1 MSKQYDDSEHW
12 SSGGKR
18 EEDLNQACQRYE
30 AFEQA
35 EQEQQMWAQRR
46 AQDRAPQER
55 QMWNA
60 FRATEGP
67 MPEGTLGEKKSSVHK
82 RNADAAP
89 RRVNRQ
95 LQANTN
101 SFDDASAISVEPRES
116 LRLPQDWLERH
127 LEQTAP
133 DLTQPA
139 LARLKERRDSLR
151 LRSPMALPAI
161 RVSYYPKSFQR
172 WEQQFEMSA
181 DALLATIETDLG
193 DGVSARETPWKT
205 REGQAKVQLFGARW
219 QVVIRPQEA
228 QRSGQPIAVLE
239 GIKRLNI
246 PTNQLRFQPKAVSF
260 HDVWDE
266 VPCSVQS
273 LLDSY
278 RDATKEHHETSRE
291 ARSLTDRLSEL
302 HKQRRKSLADAAHQ
316 LRRGRTDAVVQRRD
330 QIHRSIRRQYSA
342 LRIMMKLL
350 ELRVEREVHVFE
362 ATVVAGEAF
371 TEPSVTA
378 SATDVEEP
386 PSDRPSM
393 LCLKI
398 TTRVPRDVL
407 EEDALVELNSE
418 SSARPKRALVRSIAH
433 ADDGLRLEIELSAD
447 AFEFGTRVEVRTVSR
462 FGMWAHARAIGDLLN
477 EQVEGRWPD
486 LAKLLVSPE
495 ELDLPP
501 VLPCEQF
508 FNPALNDRQ
517 RRAVAS
523 ALSTPHAFCIQGPPG
538 TGKTT
543 VICELV
549 EQLIVKGERILLV
562 APTHVAV
569 DEVLRRIGA
578 RGGVRALRL
587 AWNEAKVDED
597 VRKYTPTNILK
608 PFLDRAGNLDD
619 SRRQRWREEQQ
630 SLAHAGSLL
639 DSLQGSQQALERAQE
654 RWRQAASAQH
664 EADAALATEGPKL
677 KAGLDELRSTIAD
690 AQRELAARQE
700 TAVSAES
707 HLADQKSAANW
718 LGTVAGCVGLG
729 SVGSAKR
736 HLARVRKAVRSQS
749 EAHQSLANERSQ
761 TEERLKTLQEAAVS
775 ARNAAESLGAELDQ
789 AKQTQQTAEEECH
802 SHPAIAHQPL
812 TPPAIVKLAAEL
824 QSRRTRLETYHD
836 LSLRFDALVAE
847 TKENNGDLDGLRR
860 DLLAV
865 TNLFCCTTTGIAGS
879 PELKDLAFD
888 TLILDEASRV
898 TDAEFLIG
906 ANRARRWIMVGDEHQ
921 LPPYVEQNDEH
932 FLHALSALYRAESS
946 LPTAA
951 DGKSAVSLA
960 EDSPGMPM
968 LLEDA
973 VHELGDLWEEDEEL
987 HRFRRESVLSFAQRI
1002 LTSGDWRDAYR
1013 TAYAEGIKHLR
1024 RDVGEPSRG
1033 LLRAMRD
1040 NLVRSLF
1047 ERVVARCSS
1056 EMKER
1061 LVEQRRMIEPIA
1073 AIVSQPV
1080 YGGDY
1085 QTPPPEVLAA
1095 MSPPVVPLT
1104 TETFKRPITFLDT
1117 TLYNRQARDE
1127 IPQGSRS
1134 FVNGFEARWV
1144 RIACETLDRELTQW
1158 GAGEV
1163 TISILT
1169 FYKAQARLI
1178 RDQLFSGGR
1187 RFRRLRFSVIDAI
1200 DKIQGQESDIVIISF
1215 CRTAGQ
1221 HVPASFGQ
1229 WLQDVRR
1236 LNVACTRAHRALIF
1250 VGQRRL
1256 LGKLCANEPAMR
1268 FYQHLNRMLD
1278 TRQDVMY
1285 VTNQFGGN
1293 RR

>member
-1 MSKQYDDSEHW
+1 MSRNTDTLSM
-12 SSGGKR
+12 
-18 EEDLNQACQRYE
+18 
-30 AFEQA
+30 A
-35 EQEQQMWAQRR
+35 E
-46 AQDRAPQER
+46 
-55 QMWNA
+55 
-60 FRATEGP
+60 
-67 MPEGTLGEKKSSVHK
+67 
-82 RNADAAP
+82 
-89 RRVNRQ
+89 
-95 LQANTN
+95 LQ
-101 SFDDASAISVEPRES
+101 VPK
-116 LRLPQDWLERH
+116 DWLERC

-139 LARLKERRDSLR
+139 LARLKGRCDSLR

-161 RVSYYPKSFQR
+161 RLSYNPQSKSFQR
-172 WEQQFEMSA
+172 WTQEFGISA
-181 DALLATIETDLG
+181 GALLAAIETDLG
-193 DGVSARETPWKT
+193 EGVSASETIWKT
-205 REGQAKVQLFGARW
+205 REGQAKMKLFGARW

-228 QRSGQPIAVLE
+228 QRSGQPMAVLE
-239 GIKRLNI
+239 GIKRLDI

-260 HDVWDE
+260 HAVRDE
-266 VPCSVQS
+266 IPCSVQS

-278 RDATKEHHETSRE
+278 RDARKEHYETSRE
-291 ARSLTDRLSEL
+291 ARSLTDCLSEL
-302 HKQRRKSLADAAHQ
+302 HEQRTKGLADAAHQ
-316 LRRGRTDAVVQRRD
+316 LRRGQTDAVVRSRD

-342 LRIMMKLL
+342 LRIMMELL
-350 ELRVEREVHVFE
+350 ELRVEREAHVFE

-371 TEPSVTA
+371 SEPPATA

-386 PSDRPSM
+386 PDDRPSM
-393 LCLKI
+393 LCLKLAKC
-398 TTRVPRDVL
+398 VPRDVL
-407 EEDALVELNSE
+407 EEDALVELSSE

-433 ADDGLRLEIELSAD
+433 ADDSLRLEVELAAD
-447 AFEFGTRVEVRTVSR
+447 AFEFGARVEVRTVSR
-462 FGMWAHARAIGDLLN
+462 FSMWAHARAIGDLLN
-477 EQVEGRWPD
+477 ERVEGRWPD
-486 LAKLLVSPE
+486 LAKLFVSPE

-508 FNPALNDRQ
+508 FNRALNDRQ

-549 EQLIVKGERILLV
+549 EQLIARGERILLV

-597 VRKYTPTNILK
+597 VRKYTPTNILE
-608 PFLDRAGNLDD
+608 PFLRRVGNLDD
-619 SRRQRWREEQQ
+619 SRRHRWHEEQQ

-639 DSLQGSQQALERAQE
+639 HSLQESRQALDRAHE
-654 RWRQAASAQH
+654 RWRQAVSAQR

-690 AQRELAARQE
+690 AQRELTARQE

-707 HLADQKSAANW
+707 HLAEQKSEANW
-718 LGTVAGCVGLG
+718 LGNVAGWVGLG

-736 HLARVRKAVRSQS
+736 SLARARKAARMQN
-749 EAHQSLANERSQ
+749 EAHDSLVNERDQ
-761 TEERLKTLQEAAVS
+761 AEERLKTLQDAAVS
-775 ARNAAESLGAELDQ
+775 ARNAAESLGVELEQ
-789 AKQTQQTAEEECH
+789 AKQTQQTAEEECR
-802 SHPAIAHQPL
+802 SHAAIAHRPL
-812 TPPAIVKLAAEL
+812 TREAIEKLAAEL
-824 QSRRTRLETYHD
+824 QSRRSRLETYHD
-836 LSLRFDALVAE
+836 LSLRFDGLVAE
-847 TKENNGDLDGLRR
+847 TKENNGDLDSLRR

-879 PELKDLAFD
+879 PELRDLAFD

-906 ANRARRWIMVGDEHQ
+906 ANRARRWILVGDEHQ
-921 LPPYVEQNDEH
+921 LPPYVEQSDEH
-932 FLHALSALYRAESS
+932 FLHALSAVHRAESS
-946 LPTAA
+946 LAA
-951 DGKSAVSLA
+951 ARDGKSATSLG
-960 EDSPGMPM
+960 EDSSGMPK

-973 VHELGDLWEEDEEL
+973 VHELGELWEEDEEL
-987 HRFRRESVLSFAQRI
+987 HRFRRESVLSVAQQI
-1002 LTSGDWRDAYR
+1002 LASGDWRDAYR
-1013 TAYAEGIKHLR
+1013 AAYIEGIQHLSR
-1024 RDVGEPSRG
+1024 EIDEPSHA

-1047 ERVVARCSS
+1047 ERVVTRCSP

-1080 YGGDY
+1080 YDGDF

-1095 MSPPVVPLT
+1095 MTPAVVPLT
-1104 TETFKRPITFLDT
+1104 TETFKMPVTFLDT
-1117 TLYNRQARDE
+1117 SLYNRQARDE

-1134 FVNGFEARWV
+1134 FVNRFEARWV
-1144 RIACETLDRELTQW
+1144 RIACETLDRELTQM

-1163 TISILT
+1163 TVSILT

-1178 RDQLFSGGR
+1178 RDQLFSGGP

-1221 HVPASFGQ
+1221 YVPATFGQ

-1250 VGQRRL
+1250 VGQRKL
-1256 LGKLCANEPAMR
+1256 LGRLCANEPAMK
-1268 FYQHLNRMLD
+1268 FYRHLNDLLD
-1278 TRQDVMY
+1278 TRKDVMY